1 MTAMEKPGT
10 PRTLT
15 ISLFLSCLLWG
26 VVNGQNGC
34 EDCYRIDAGVIA
46 GIIIGDVIITI
57 MIAMTIYYFARRGV
71 KKTTTGNELP
81 LSMTKPKMD
90 AESTYEELRGPEK
103 GLYSELKPSHK

>member
-1 MTAMEKPGT
+1 MEKPGT
-10 PRTLT
+10 SRILTL
-15 ISLFLSCLLWG
+15 SLFLSCLLWG

-46 GIIIGDVIITI
+46 GIIIGDVMITI

-71 KKTTTGNELP
+71 TDGTNGNELP
-81 LSMTKPKMD
+81 QPTSKPKVD

-103 GLYSELKPSHK
+103 GLYSELNPRHK

>member
-15 ISLFLSCLLWG
+15 ISLFLSCLLW
-26 VVNGQNGC
+26 GC